1 MTIHLLLLMSLIG
14 LAGCSRN
21 IVLHP
26 IDKQDIVVM
35 KQGESY
41 TPDRDGYFLSKY
53 YLNKIAEAKVES
65 K

>member
-1 MTIHLLLLMSLIG
+1 MSLIG
-14 LAGCSRN
+14 LVGCSRN

-41 TPDRDGYFLSKY
+41 TSDRDGYFLSKY
-53 YLNKIAEAKVES
+53 YLNKVAEAKIES